1 MLRARMDRPR
11 AAVFDL
17 DGTLVDNM
25 RFHGDAWLAL
35 AARLGAPATRE
46 DFERT
51 WAGKK
56 ADEIFAIL
64 LGRRLPAAESE
75 ALEQEKERAYRA
87 AYRPAVAPVR
97 GLFPFLDRLSTAGFR
112 LAVATAAPEAN
123 RAMVLE
129 ALGLASRFEVVVG
142 PEGANVR
149 GKPFPDIYLA
159 AAKALALPAGDCLA
173 FEDAVNGVA
182 SARGAGM
189 EVAAVLTSIGEA
201 ELRAAGARYALRDFA
216 SLPPELELLLFG

>member
-11 AAVFDL
+11 AVVFDL

-75 ALEQEKERAYRA
+75 ALEQEKEHAYRA

-123 RAMVLE
+123 RAMVLG

-182 SARGAGM
+182 SARAAGM

-201 ELRAAGARYALRDFA
+201 ELRAAGARFALRDFA
-216 SLPPELELLLFG
+216 SLPAELEQLLFG

>member
-1 MLRARMDRPR
+1 MNRPR

-35 AARLGAPATRE
+35 AARLGASATRE

-64 LGRRLPAAESE
+64 LGRRLSAAESE
-75 ALEQEKERAYRA
+75 ALEQEKEHAYRA

-97 GLFPFLDRLSTAGFR
+97 GLFPFLDQLSTAGFR
-112 LAVATAAPEAN
+112 LAIATAAPEAN
-123 RAMVLE
+123 RTMVLE
-129 ALGLASRFEVVVG
+129 GLGLASRFEVVVG
-142 PEGANVR
+142 PEGAGVR

-159 AAKALALPAGDCLA
+159 AAKALDVPAADCLA

-182 SARGAGM
+182 SARAAGM
-189 EVAAVLTSIGEA
+189 DVAGVLTSSGEA
-201 ELRAAGARYALRDFA
+201 ELRAAGARYALRDYA
-216 SLPPELELLLFG
+216 SLPAELERLLFG